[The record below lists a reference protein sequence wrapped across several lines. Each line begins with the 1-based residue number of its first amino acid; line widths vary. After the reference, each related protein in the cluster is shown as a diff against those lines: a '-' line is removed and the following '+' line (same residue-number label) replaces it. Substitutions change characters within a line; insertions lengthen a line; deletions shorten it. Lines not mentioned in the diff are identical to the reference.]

1 MKHSNN
7 IRIPHGISLIELLV
21 SMGVGIILLNA
32 IIQVYASN
40 HRATQ
45 TISGFSTLQENSRV
59 SISQITRSLRL
70 AGHYGGVE
78 PNQIEVLSGLSIT
91 GVGDCN
97 HDWIT
102 DISQSIVGYEG
113 ATNAGAI
120 SDLPSNCI
128 PSGHYVEDSD
138 VLAIRYASPSGAAP
152 VSGLNSTKVYMRTS
166 IGGGIQGG
174 ELLLGADIGSTNL
187 GGGADNVGV
196 YNYAYKTELF
206 FLRPCSELNG
216 SACDDGIPTLV
227 KYTLD
232 GSTFTLEAIAEG
244 VEQFQIEYGVDLV
257 DFSEGS
263 SQPGND
269 YVADSYVLASD
280 VDDWR
285 EVVSARFSL
294 VIRSE
299 HKDSSTQ
306 DLSTYDLAGE
316 FEYTP
321 TSDLQQYSRKAFT
334 KVVQL
339 RNMTR
344 G

>member
-1 MKHSNN
+1 
-7 IRIPHGISLIELLV
+7 
-21 SMGVGIILLNA
+21 MGVGIILLNA
-32 IIQVYASN
+32 IIQVYTSN
-40 HRATQ
+40 HRATR
-45 TISGFSTLQENSRV
+45 TISGYSSLQENSRI
-59 SISQITRSLRL
+59 SISQITQSLRL

-78 PNQIEVLSGLSIT
+78 PNDIQVITGLSIT
-91 GVGDCN
+91 GIGGCD
-97 HDWIT
+97 HDWVT
-102 DISQSIVGYEG
+102 DTTQSITGYEG
-113 ATNAGAI
+113 AANVGAI
-120 SDLPSNCI
+120 IDLPSNCI
-128 PSGHYVEDSD
+128 PTGHYVEDSD
-138 VLAIRYASPSGAAP
+138 ILAIRYASPSGAAP
-152 VSGLNSTKVYMRTS
+152 VSGLNSSKVYIRTS
-166 IGGGIQGG
+166 VGGGIQGG
-174 ELLLGADIGSTNL
+174 ELLLGANIGSTSLN
-187 GGGADNVGV
+187 GGADNVGV

-216 SACDDGIPTLV
+216 SACDDEIPTLV

-232 GSTFTLEAIAEG
+232 GATLTLEAIAEG

-257 DFSEGS
+257 DASNGT

-285 EVVSARFSL
+285 EVVSARFSV